1 MMKRTREEVQYGAR
15 PGPGGVGGSGGGGG
29 GGGGGG
35 VIPTTAGVVA
45 GTANVTT
52 GALNIGTVVPG
63 PHTTAGGGGGNTAI
77 NVGLGASN
85 IATAGSIAHHRILTP
100 QHGGAQTIAYLPST
114 TPVTATNLKSGGV
127 VADSSAG
134 GNNDGSNTVSGG
146 VGGGGVVG
154 TGSGGGGGRITQL
167 SGGNTVVTSG
177 VGGPGSG
184 NANTVVQP
192 QTVQYS
198 TSYNVSSLPT
208 GGTIKTGPDGG
219 VQIHVTGGT
228 AGSVPIVTNPTVPQ
242 TANSVRQRTIS
253 GTQSSSISSSSQPL
267 VQQQQQ
273 QQQATTAQTPQ
284 LTGGGT
290 TASTPQPGQPG
301 APPRLKVEDAL
312 SYLDQVK
319 YQYSD
324 QPQIYNNFLDIMK
337 EFKSHCIDTPGV
349 IQRVSTLFKGHT
361 ELIYGFNMFLPPGY
375 KIEIHSDEL
384 GCSVPVVSMPSPPGS
399 APGSGTTIHAVSGT
413 AMTNLSHKTSSG
425 GTTATVH
432 QLQTTGTGVAVN
444 LMTHGG
450 ASLSQTTI
458 HALQPPSAAAQ
469 QSPSGAAGSGGH
481 TPTHVP
487 HASASPAPA
496 QVTVAAVN
504 AAPPPNMPQ
513 NYSRDRERSTTAA
526 NIASTAGGMV
536 VGGTPTPNA
545 INDLNP
551 QTGAQAHHNLHHI
564 SQAHQSMMLAE
575 SAAAPGSA
583 PQQPVEFNHAI
594 TYVNKIKN
602 RFQNQPEKYKKFLE
616 ILHTYQKEQKVIKEG
631 STGGVNQGKTLTE
644 QEVYTQ
650 VAKLFGQDE
659 DLLREFGQFLP
670 DATNH
675 QAQQYMTK
683 SHNDHKR
690 ATTAA
695 LSGGAHITMSPA
707 GASATGS
714 PLHLSSGAT
723 LSQISATSHA
733 AALGNLTAVNTS
745 VSLKSTYNNTQ
756 QNHIISSGR
765 DSSSGVPTGA
775 GPTGG
780 DIYDKDFRGTGP
792 GGVHVNVH
800 HQVGSHHHLPGAGA
814 GGAGGNLSRSY
825 DTKDTHRSNHHAASV
840 VTGAQK
846 YMAHHHHPHN
856 QTASNMA
863 ANMGNMTSHISKKSP
878 SYSGLPSGIPSSG
891 LPHMGGTTNT
901 SSLNYATSQVNAYH
915 NQITHTGSRRHAVDD
930 IGGVGGLGVP
940 PTKRHKPIC
949 RDISFSEASRKCS
962 IQDAAFFDKVR
973 KSLRSPEVYDNF
985 LRCLTLYTQE
995 IVSKTE
1001 LLTLVTPFLSK
1012 FPDLFRWFNDFL
1024 GPPISQVSGS
1034 TCGVGGNSGSGA
1046 GGGINSGH
1054 HLEGLPLQAAQ
1065 RQSGANSNSGSAAHA
1080 GNLNDRQNS
1089 LQNSDHHQEIDL
1101 SSCRRLGASYCALP
1115 QTTIPKKCSGRTPLC
1130 REVLNDKWV
1139 SFPTWASEDSTFVTS
1154 RKTQFEETIYR
1165 TEDERFELDVVIETN
1180 SATIRVL
1187 EGVQKKMSRL
1197 SPEELA
1203 RYHLD
1208 DYLGGTSQTIH
1219 QRAIY
1224 RIYGEKAGE
1233 IIQGLK
1239 KNPSVAVPIV
1249 LKRLKV
1255 KEEEWRNAQKGFN
1268 KQWREQNEKYY
1279 LKSLDHQSINFKP
1292 NDMKALRSKSL
1303 FNEIET
1309 LYDERHDQEDENGE
1323 PSTGPH
1329 LTLPYKDKT
1338 ILDDAANLLIHH
1350 VKRQTGIQKQ
1360 EKTKIK
1366 HILRQFVP
1374 DLFFSTRQPLSDDER
1389 EDVFPFLL
1397 DDNDKMD
1404 VDSISCKQDKY
1415 KSTNVTAAT
1424 TMSSTAAGTAS
1435 MTTTTLTAAGTT
1447 TAIKTE
1453 VDAMETKDATATT
1466 STTPVINHTSSEALT
1481 TTANPMATAGTTSN
1495 TVAATS
1501 TSTSSSNTS
1510 TSLASDIKHLE
1521 SSNNKNAETASA
1533 TSIAVATITT
1543 TSGTMT
1549 TMASANATTS
1559 STLGASEGKTTT
1571 SAGSLTGDSN
1581 AKSEGITAATTT
1593 TAFAGNNNSS
1603 LTTTT
1608 AANTTTTTSVLS
1620 SSNLASSNNTTTT
1633 GHTGMAVTDESIKTE
1648 IKQEDEEMPCSDIP
1662 VPPHAISKHM
1672 DEAYT
1677 LFFANNNWY
1686 LFFRLHA
1693 ILCERLRTMYERAQ
1707 LIAAE
1712 EEKYKQNRRENI
1724 AQALRLKPKS
1734 EVSVEDYYP
1743 TFLDM
1748 LKNVLDG
1755 NMDSNTFEDQ
1765 MREMFGIH
1773 AYISFTLDKVVS
1785 NAVRQLQ
1792 NCVTERTAL
1801 ECVELFHLEQKKGA
1815 AGGLCRNAH
1824 KTFNAEMQYQH
1835 KAEEILHEE
1844 NCFKIYIYKIDCHVT
1859 IELLDTDSE
1868 DVTEREKPVNKV
1880 KTWSKY
1886 VERLAN
1892 PASSANTT
1900 NANSPNNNNNNN
1912 NNNNTTNMDT
1922 SNNLTNNEIK
1932 SERWDE
1938 DGMDLHLLR
1947 KPRFLKR
1954 NKRSACLRAE
1964 QLRLLQERKSLMAGG
1979 GGGGSSSTDSAS
1991 SVGHSSS
1998 SDNNNPLNA
2007 AADLHSFWS
2016 KRPPE
2021 RLGSSALVCPG
2032 GEKYFI
2038 NDRDEIK
2045 LNASGRQV
2053 FVINK
2058 NLKFF
2063 KLDSVRKA
2071 KMCHLR
2077 ITQCKFKRFQQ
2088 FAQRWL
2094 TAHVT
2099 AEQQQQCNEW
2109 LLGNNNNNTTIT
2121 TSTSTSS
2128 STTNTWLL
2136 PKTKVIVQ
2144 NDLKKTPYRPY
2155 QRYKVLSSSVV
2166 NTTAGGGGINN
2177 LNILNTTT
2185 SNLYNAAVSSLVNAS
2200 MANINVSLVNTNTTT
2215 TPTTGGGGGG
2225 GGTAAITAT
2234 GVNLNTLASVTSL
2247 NANATES
2254 GATNVANLAPTPHC
2268 NSVAGLAQSSVVVV
2282 QEQPAQ
2288 VRPMES

>member
-29 GGGGGG
+29 GGSAAGGN
-35 VIPTTAGVVA
+35 VVTAGSA
-45 GTANVTT
+45 SVTT
-52 GALNIGTVVPG
+52 GAINIGTMVPG
-63 PHTTAGGGGGNTAI
+63 THATAGGTTLS
-77 NVGLGASN
+77 VGLGTGN

-114 TPVTATNLKSGGV
+114 TPVTATNLKTSSGGI

-134 GNNDGSNTVSGG
+134 GNNDGNATTVGSG
-146 VGGGGVVG
+146 VG
-154 TGSGGGGGRITQL
+154 SRITQL
-167 SGGNTVVTSG
+167 GGNTVVTSG
-177 VGGPGSG
+177 GGGPGAGG
-184 NANTVVQP
+184 NANTIVQ
-192 QTVQYS
+192 QQAVQYS
-198 TSYNVSSLPT
+198 TSYNVSSIPT
-208 GGTIKTGPDGG
+208 GGTLKTGPDGA
-219 VQIHVTGGT
+219 VQIHVTGGA
-228 AGSVPIVTNPTVPQ
+228 AGTVPIVANPTVPQ
-242 TANSVRQRTIS
+242 TTNSVRQRTIS
-253 GTQSSSISSSSQPL
+253 GTTQSSNISSSSQTM
-267 VQQQQQ
+267 V
-273 QQQATTAQTPQ
+273 QQQAT
-284 LTGGGT
+284 GGGQGT
-290 TASTPQPGQPG
+290 TISSGPSSTPQPGQPG

-319 YQYSD
+319 YQYAD

-399 APGSGTTIHAVSGT
+399 APGSGTTVHAVSGT
-413 AMTNLSHKTSSG
+413 AMNIGHKIGSNSG
-425 GTTATVH
+425 SAPVQH
-432 QLQTTGTGVAVN
+432 QLQTGTTAGAVN

-450 ASLSQTTI
+450 TSLSQTTI
-458 HALQPPSAAAQ
+458 HALQPPAQ
-469 QSPSGAAGSGGH
+469 QSPSPAAGGGH
-481 TPTHVP
+481 TPTHVPP

-496 QVTVAAVN
+496 QVTVASVN
-504 AAPPPNMPQ
+504 AVPPSNMPQ
-513 NYSRDRERSTTAA
+513 NYSRDRDRSVAMAA
-526 NIASTAGGMV
+526 AAAAAVNIAPTPGGIV
-536 VGGTPTPNA
+536 VGGPPTPNS
-545 INDLNP
+545 LNEMGP
-551 QTGAQAHHNLHHI
+551 QTGAQGHHNLLHM
-564 SQAHQSMMLAE
+564 SQAHQSMMMGE
-575 SAAAPGSA
+575 AAPTPGAA

-594 TYVNKIKN
+594 TYVNKIKL

-631 STGGVNQGKTLTE
+631 STGVNQGKTLTE

-707 GASATGS
+707 GGAPAAGS

-723 LSQISATSHA
+723 LSQINTTAHA
-733 AALGNLTAVNTS
+733 AALAAVNTS
-745 VSLKSTYNNTQ
+745 VSLKSSYNNAQ
-756 QNHIISSGR
+756 QNHIINSARGNDASGGGGAPPVGGVSVSS
-765 DSSSGVPTGA
+765 A
-775 GPTGG
+775 N
-780 DIYDKDFRGTGP
+780 DIMYDKDFRGN
-792 GGVHVNVH
+792 VHVNLH
-800 HQVGSHHHLPGAGA
+800 HQSAGSHHIA
-814 GGAGGNLSRSY
+814 GGGNTATGNLRGGTFDS
-825 DTKDTHRSNHHAASV
+825 KDSHRSNHHASV
-840 VTGAQK
+840 VTGTQK
-846 YMAHHHHPHN
+846 YLSHHHHTHN
-856 QTASNMA
+856 QATGQANMSHNM
-863 ANMGNMTSHISKKSP
+863 ANMGSGISKKSP
-878 SYSGLPSGIPSSG
+878 SYSGLPSSITPGGMP
-891 LPHMGGTTNT
+891 PHMTGGSTNV
-901 SSLNYATSQVNAYH
+901 SSLNYAPSPANSYH
-915 NQITHTGSRRHAVDD
+915 NQMTHAGSRRHAVDD
-930 IGGVGGLGVP
+930 VGGVGGLGVP

-973 KSLRSPEVYDNF
+973 KSLRNPEVYENF

-1012 FPDLFRWFNDFL
+1012 FPELFRWFTDFL
-1024 GPPISQVSGS
+1024 GPPISQVTGS
-1034 TCGVGGNSGSGA
+1034 TCHTGG
-1046 GGGINSGH
+1046 
-1054 HLEGLPLQAAQ
+1054 HLEGIPLQGAQ
-1065 RQSGANSNSGSAAHA
+1065 RHGGVNSNSGPSAH
-1080 GNLNDRQNS
+1080 GGLGDRQNS
-1089 LQNSDHHQEIDL
+1089 LQNTDHHQEIDL
-1101 SSCRRLGASYCALP
+1101 ASCKRLGASYCALP

-1187 EGVQKKMSRL
+1187 EGVQKKMSRM
-1197 SPEELA
+1197 SPEDLA

-1255 KEEEWRNAQKGFN
+1255 KEEEWRDAQKNFN

-1323 PSTGPH
+1323 PISGPH

-1404 VDSISCKQDKY
+1404 VDSTPCKQDKN
-1415 KSTNVTAAT
+1415 KIGVSTLLSASSTSSPPATTLATSTSAAT
-1424 TMSSTAAGTAS
+1424 TAGAAVP
-1435 MTTTTLTAAGTT
+1435 
-1447 TAIKTE
+1447 AIKTE
-1453 VDAMETKDATATT
+1453 AEALDSKDAISSIANNALLAEAASATNNGNTNNSSSLPTSAITVPTAASLTAAATTAGVGAIDKGSDAKSGVVDSSKELNTAVVNSLTT
-1466 STTPVINHTSSEALT
+1466 STASTTLSSGDTAAVSSSTSAATMITSDLSTNLVNCDSKINSAE
-1481 TTANPMATAGTTSN
+1481 TTSFAT
-1495 TVAATS
+1495 TVCTAVSTAATNALSLS
-1501 TSTSSSNTS
+1501 TSTAVSAAISTSTPSSSS
-1510 TSLASDIKHLE
+1510 T
-1521 SSNNKNAETASA
+1521 
-1533 TSIAVATITT
+1533 
-1543 TSGTMT
+1543 G
-1549 TMASANATTS
+1549 
-1559 STLGASEGKTTT
+1559 
-1571 SAGSLTGDSN
+1571 
-1581 AKSEGITAATTT
+1581 TAA
-1593 TAFAGNNNSS
+1593 A
-1603 LTTTT
+1603 
-1608 AANTTTTTSVLS
+1608 
-1620 SSNLASSNNTTTT
+1620 
-1633 GHTGMAVTDESIKTE
+1633 DSIKTE
-1648 IKQEDEEMPCSDIP
+1648 IKQEDEEMPSTDIL
-1662 VPPHAISKHM
+1662 VPPHAISKHL

-1693 ILCERLRTMYERAQ
+1693 ILCERLRAMYERAQ
-1707 LIAAE
+1707 IIAAE

-1724 AQALRLKPKS
+1724 AQALRLKPKP
-1734 EVSVEDYYP
+1734 EVAVEDYYP

-1801 ECVELFHLEQKKGA
+1801 ECVELYHHEQKKGA

-1844 NCFKIYIYKIDCHVT
+1844 NCFKIYIYKIDCRVT
-1859 IELLDTDSE
+1859 IELLDTDS
-1868 DVTEREKPVNKV
+1868 DDMTEREKPVNKV
-1880 KTWSKY
+1880 KSWSKY
-1886 VERLAN
+1886 VDRLAN
-1892 PASSANTT
+1892 PSSANNSHNTT
-1900 NANSPNNNNNNN
+1900 NANSPNSNNNNNS
-1912 NNNNTTNMDT
+1912 TSNMDA
-1922 SNNLTNNEIK
+1922 SINNEIK

-1938 DGMDLHLLR
+1938 DGLDLHLPR
-1947 KPRFLKR
+1947 KPRFLQR

-1964 QLRLLQERKSLMAGG
+1964 QMRLMQERKARFTNAAT
-1979 GGGGSSSTDSAS
+1979 GGGGSYSTATTTSDSTGGATS
-1991 SVGHSSS
+1991 GSPA
-1998 SDNNNPLNA
+1998 DMT
-2007 AADLHSFWS
+2007 AADLNSFWN

-2021 RLGSSALVCPG
+2021 RLGNASLVCPG
-2032 GEKYFI
+2032 GETYII

-2077 ITQCKFKRFQQ
+2077 ITQSKFKRFQH
-2088 FAQRWL
+2088 FAQSWL
-2094 TAHVT
+2094 SAHVSP
-2099 AEQQQQCNEW
+2099 EQQQQCNEW
-2109 LLGNNNNNTTIT
+2109 LLGNNINNIT
-2121 TSTSTSS
+2121 NSGGGGCSGSAA
-2128 STTNTWLL
+2128 TTNSWSM
-2136 PKTKVIVQ
+2136 PKTKVIIQ

-2155 QRYKVLSSSVV
+2155 HRYKVSSIGGAVPAAVGTINITNEQCVSTGGCGTANLMASSSY
-2166 NTTAGGGGINN
+2166 NSTPSAMPASTTLTSTSTSGI
-2177 LNILNTTT
+2177 
-2185 SNLYNAAVSSLVNAS
+2185 
-2200 MANINVSLVNTNTTT
+2200 
-2215 TPTTGGGGGG
+2215 
-2225 GGTAAITAT
+2225 
-2234 GVNLNTLASVTSL
+2234 NLNTLANVTALNVAASLNSNDAAATTMGGSNTNNTNVVTSS
-2247 NANATES
+2247 ANV
-2254 GATNVANLAPTPHC
+2254 ATNLVTTAGPHC
-2268 NSVAGLAQSSVVVV
+2268 NSVAGLSQTTAAVAQ
-2282 QEQPAQ
+2282 EPAQ